1 MINGQQQGV
10 MDITSWRK
18 IFTSRLIAT
27 IVLIWYGDFLDRD
40 TFVKVFKI
48 FIFDHSTWLFV
59 QSYIGFS
66 ITDMYSN
73 VFTNTV
79 IRYNKFNC
87 WLNNT
92 CNVTLFLSVIITLNK
107 GIR

>member
-40 TFVKVFKI
+40 TFVKFAISSCTIAALRELYHRV
-48 FIFDHSTWLFV
+48 ST
-59 QSYIGFS
+59 SPPH
-66 ITDMYSN
+66 
-73 VFTNTV
+73 
-79 IRYNKFNC
+79 
-87 WLNNT
+87 
-92 CNVTLFLSVIITLNK
+92 
-107 GIR
+107 